1 MRSYRSLILLIGG
14 IVVLLAAATA
24 IIIFKSEIM
33 EFMADL
39 KKKFGAKFR
48 RDGEF
53 EDFEEV

>member
-1 MRSYRSLILLIGG
+1 MRSYKSIAILVGII
-14 IVVLLAAATA
+14 IVVLAAAAA
-24 IIIFKSEIM
+24 IFVFKAEIM